1 MHLTRTQLLFV
12 CYFRKCFN
20 DFSGIKRSFFV
31 IAANNAYFIR
41 RRCLNLNMC
50 QISLKLFVNFLW
62 LNVWT
67 WKLHCAFPFDS
78 DMKWLNHGYSRI
90 FVKAMVVG
98 VVTKPLHKI
107 LKTNRLS
114 IFEERSWPTKFKRQP
129 LSNNLWRGISPQ
141 EINAKQSPPKTI
153 SKETSCF
160 DEKWQTSKLMK
171 FNENGIFHQISSVLF
186 LCHAFCYVF
195 FVFGFF
201 GGNVS
206 SFFLVEISLQ
216 IFFS

>member
-114 IFEERSWPTKFKRQP
+114 MFEERSWPTKFQTTT
-129 LSNNLWRGISPQ
+129 SF
-141 EINAKQSPPKTI
+141 KQSLKRHLSPRNQCKTI
-153 SKETSCF
+153 PTKNNFKRNFMFWRKMANIET
-160 DEKWQTSKLMK
+160 DE
-171 FNENGIFHQISSVLF
+171 I
-186 LCHAFCYVF
+186 
-195 FVFGFF
+195 
-201 GGNVS
+201 
-206 SFFLVEISLQ
+206 
-216 IFFS
+216 